1 MLIRGE
7 SGALLKVNNILV
19 SAPSLKR
26 IGVASYMSYH
36 RKETM
41 QISHWSIAMINFENH
56 VKHLRFYGDELY
68 GYHHHEVEKRFY
80 EAQEL
85 LGSPVDSDLIA
96 FVTLR
101 FKGKSDWVVANA
113 ALNSYEH
120 RLNWSLSDGFRE
132 SNDISYVT
140 SIESSMTRLKDHS
153 HVIVRLTGPLAQHPE
168 FELEDL
174 FKYEAYSLDE
184 VNHRNADSVKVRIF
198 PFCGNSYQLG
208 NHLEYICKTSS
219 KHYNPLA
226 RKFFQVN
233 PKLLIKTQ
241 L

>member
-1 MLIRGE
+1 
-7 SGALLKVNNILV
+7 
-19 SAPSLKR
+19 
-26 IGVASYMSYH
+26 
-36 RKETM
+36 
-41 QISHWSIAMINFENH
+41 MINFENH
-56 VKHLRFYGDELY
+56 VKHLRFYGNELY

-85 LGSPVDSDLIA
+85 LGSPVDSDLIG
-96 FVTLR
+96 FITLR
-101 FKGKSDWVVANA
+101 FKNKSDWVVANN
-113 ALNSYEH
+113 ALNSYEC
-120 RLNWSLSDGFRE
+120 RVNRSLSDEFTIAN
-132 SNDISYVT
+132 SIPFVT
-140 SIESSMTRLKDHS
+140 SIESSMTRLKDHA
-153 HVIVRLTGPLAQHPE
+153 HVIVRLTGSLAQHPE

-219 KHYNPLA
+219 RHYNPLA
-226 RKFFQVN
+226 RKLFDVN